1 MGKFKDQDVENQER
15 DPYLDGITNREMTD
29 MEEHDVNVAKTV
41 RYDIVT
47 EWIRVHV
54 DLEGDMEKNQQQIS
68 AHEALRSMII
78 EQEAQ
83 SMLTDWRL
91 RDVIDLFY
99 NGYEGDTFET
109 ASSMEDW
116 FDLFT
121 IDGEHD
127 WMEDIVY
134 FLEKHFSDR
143 LIENDPILRSLD
155 ESMTDSESE

>member
-78 EQEAQ
+78 EQE
-83 SMLTDWRL
+83 
-91 RDVIDLFY
+91 
-99 NGYEGDTFET
+99 
-109 ASSMEDW
+109 
-116 FDLFT
+116 
-121 IDGEHD
+121 
-127 WMEDIVY
+127 
-134 FLEKHFSDR
+134 
-143 LIENDPILRSLD
+143 
-155 ESMTDSESE
+155 